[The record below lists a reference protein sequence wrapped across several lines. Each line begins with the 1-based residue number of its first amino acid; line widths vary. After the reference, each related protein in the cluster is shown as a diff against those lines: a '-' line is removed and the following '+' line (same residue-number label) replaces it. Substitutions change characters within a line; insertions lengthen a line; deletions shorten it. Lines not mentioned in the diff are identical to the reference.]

1 MLRILI
7 VDDER
12 VILNGIRM
20 MIEEELEL
28 SFPADIVTASG
39 AFQALG
45 LFEQFRPD
53 LILTDIR
60 MPGMD
65 GFEMISR
72 MREKNPSV
80 NIAILTSHAD
90 FAYAQQAIRF
100 QVTDFL
106 LKPVDQQALRAALEQ
121 AYRKKKKDEQDH
133 YGAALLE
140 IRNMMLYDLSPQ
152 ELTLAP
158 EMAGKLFSGGYFT
171 VIVLALFQLEDSFS
185 ESLRAILSQYYEKCW
200 CFPLRERN
208 QLIAVCNHVHFHVG
222 LKNLEQK
229 FSEKTGCSCFSA
241 GISIS
246 SVSWKVLH
254 SLYIN
259 AVQRAFY
266 AQCFG
271 ENSRL
276 VEISLFTCQDC
287 IRIFLENSE
296 EDARRLFEKYLSDIR
311 AAFGDD
317 PTPEMIYRSFFS
329 NIFLYLEN
337 NSIPVTEEDAG
348 GCGCL
353 TGDGKELLP
362 AVMKQLRRL
371 KKNLQ
376 MNQKQSGNDAL
387 MKKLIGYIQ
396 THYREDISLD
406 ELADYVGFHPNYICT
421 VFKKNTGSSYLEF
434 LHRERLRTA
443 RQMLRETNF
452 TIEQIAEQVGY
463 RSASQ
468 LARVFRKYEK
478 ISPSEF
484 RMDCENRTEGYV
496 SGKEKTS

>member
-39 AFQALG
+39 AFQALE

-229 FSEKTGCSCFSA
+229 FSEKTGCSCFAA

-317 PTPEMIYRSFFS
+317 PTPEMIYRSFSPIYFS
-329 NIFLYLEN
+329 IWKTTAFL
-337 NSIPVTEEDAG
+337 
-348 GCGCL
+348 
-353 TGDGKELLP
+353 
-362 AVMKQLRRL
+362 
-371 KKNLQ
+371 
-376 MNQKQSGNDAL
+376 
-387 MKKLIGYIQ
+387 
-396 THYREDISLD
+396 
-406 ELADYVGFHPNYICT
+406 
-421 VFKKNTGSSYLEF
+421 
-434 LHRERLRTA
+434 
-443 RQMLRETNF
+443 
-452 TIEQIAEQVGY
+452 
-463 RSASQ
+463 
-468 LARVFRKYEK
+468 
-478 ISPSEF
+478 
-484 RMDCENRTEGYV
+484 
-496 SGKEKTS
+496 